1 MKTTTALAG
10 AIACFGLSMSSAL
23 AEEATLSIATTTPGD
38 YVVAAKVVTPWADR
52 INQAGAGILHITVRN
67 GPTIAIAANVFD
79 RVNADVVQMGV
90 GIPGLVGG
98 RFPLTDVV
106 GLPFAVSDSEKGSIA
121 FWHLYETGM
130 LDSEYRDFLPLAMS
144 MCPAQGV
151 HLAKA
156 PPSLDDLRGLRLRVA
171 SKLGADVVTQLHG
184 TASAFDPADIY
195 ASIQRGLIDG
205 ATMAWTGMKQLNLNE
220 VTSFH
225 IETEFGTTADIIFI
239 SRRAYNALSPPAR
252 KLLDDNSG
260 EVLSRAMGALYDDES
275 RKARTPLLTSDKHK
289 IVGLDPAQKRK
300 WSDAI
305 KPLIEAWTN
314 DHPGGAKLLETY
326 RTLLAEAES
335 KP

>member
-260 EVLSRAMGALYDDES
+260 EAMSRNWGKFVDSL
-275 RKARTPLLTSDKHK
+275 
-289 IVGLDPAQKRK
+289 AQKLRTQVLAMPNQTK
-300 WSDAI
+300 VKLTADQSRSWREKVAPVAD
-305 KPLIEAWTN
+305 EWTKA
-314 DHPGGAKLLETY
+314 HPGGDQLLKQY
-326 RTLLAEAES
+326 RAALADVKAGR
-335 KP
+335 

>member
-1 MKTTTALAG
+1 MKTIAAMAG
-10 AIACFGLSMSSAL
+10 IIAWIGLSVPNVR

-38 YVVAAKVVTPWADR
+38 YVVAAKVVTPWAEH
-52 INQAGAGILHITVRN
+52 INQAGAGILHIVVRN

-90 GIPGLVGG
+90 GIPGLIGG

-106 GLPFAVSDSEKGSIA
+106 GLPFVVSDSEKASIA
-121 FWHLYETGM
+121 FWRLYKTGM
-130 LDSEYRDFLPLAMS
+130 LDAEYEEFVPLAMS
-144 MCPAQGV
+144 MYPAQGI

-156 PPSLDDLRGLRLRVA
+156 PASLDDLRGLRLRVA

-184 TASAFDPADIY
+184 TATAFDPADIY

-239 SRRAYNALSPPAR
+239 SRRAYDALPAPAR
-252 KLLDDNSG
+252 KILDDNSG
-260 EVLSRAMGALYDDES
+260 ESLSRAMGALYDDES
-275 RKARTPLLTSDKHK
+275 RKARTPLLESDKHK
-289 IVGLDPAQKRK
+289 IVGLSPAQKQE
-300 WSDAI
+300 WSAMI
-305 KPLIEAWTN
+305 KPLTDAWTSS
-314 DHPGGAKLLETY
+314 HQGGAKLLETY
-326 RTLLAEAES
+326 RTLLADAEAGR
-335 KP
+335 